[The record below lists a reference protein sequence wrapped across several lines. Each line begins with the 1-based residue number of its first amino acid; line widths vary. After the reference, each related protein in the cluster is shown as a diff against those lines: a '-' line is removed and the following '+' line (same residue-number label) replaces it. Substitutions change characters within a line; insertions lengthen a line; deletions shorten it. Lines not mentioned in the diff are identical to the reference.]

1 MKTFALK
8 LAGVAA
14 LATAALP
21 GQAVAQSAAPAEYD
35 RAMYETL
42 MDCATLQVIFGIASD
57 SEEKKQE
64 SANTGA
70 AFYSAAEALSGTKVP
85 DLAAELK
92 PRQTKIMGWITTKDK
107 AATHLAKTCGAILAV
122 GRNAPGK
129 K

>member
-1 MKTFALK
+1 MKTFAIK

-14 LATAALP
+14 LAAATLP
-21 GQAVAQSAAPAEYD
+21 GQAMAQADAEYD

-42 MDCATLQVIFGIASD
+42 MDCAALQVIFGIASD
-57 SEEKKQE
+57 NEAQKDE
-64 SANTGA
+64 SATTGA

-92 PRQTKIMGWITTKDK
+92 PRQDRIMGWITSKDK
-107 AATHLAKTCGAILAV
+107 AATRLAKTCGAIIAV
-122 GRNAPGK
+122 GQNVPRK